1 MGHQCSTHCSVWF
14 NTILA
19 HLVNKSQHCQ
29 HFADIFI
36 PTFQKSTCLLH
47 IPFDKLMKLV

>member
-1 MGHQCSTHCSVWF
+1 MCNTLFSMVCNFTKQF

-19 HLVNKSQHCQ
+19 HLVSQ

-47 IPFDKLMKLV
+47 IPFSKLMIQV